1 MFLVW
6 LDLQLANFAL
16 ANYVGKSKVQ
26 IEDHLKIFL
35 YVEGNGLKSTIFYQ
49 IRPIKAA
56 KI

>member
-56 KI
+56 